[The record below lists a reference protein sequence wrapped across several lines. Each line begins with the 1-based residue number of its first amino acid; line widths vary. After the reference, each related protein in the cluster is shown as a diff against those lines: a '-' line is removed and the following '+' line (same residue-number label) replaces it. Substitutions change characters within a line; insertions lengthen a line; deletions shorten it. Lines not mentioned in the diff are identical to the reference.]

1 MNRESD
7 SSVTFPRELKTILM
21 ATTVLFAFSVWEH
34 CPAIA
39 PNHYTDIVSIYY
51 REGVGAGALG
61 IPYVNYVFEYPVLAG
76 VIVYAASFIA
86 RAVTQDFTAGL
97 VLYDLVVDL
106 FLYVFTLITVIFL
119 YRLTARYGVG
129 SRRIWQAFLVMPSF
143 LMFVVYNFDIIAIAF
158 TVLSL
163 YLFVSE
169 RHSASAVSLGLG
181 VCAKLYPGILLPALL
196 AGLPSWR
203 SRGKYAAIAAIVLA
217 VVNLPF
223 MIMGF
228 QTWLGTWSFLAG
240 WGIENSWL
248 IFIFNQMDP
257 MAHYVSFALLLY
269 AIYKIMAETHRWSAP
284 TNEKLLTRSFLL
296 SLAWLLCSYI
306 VTPQMALMLLPFY
319 VLIPAIPLFAAY
331 ASEVLNALILALWF
345 TEMNIGNNPLALD
358 TPVQWIALSRQF
370 VWLALFLKC
379 LYPSRIGRWLKGL
392 LRPLTS

>member
-1 MNRESD
+1 
-7 SSVTFPRELKTILM
+7 M

-34 CPAIA
+34 CPAIV

-51 REGVGAGALG
+51 RDGIGTGALG

-86 RAVTQDFTAGL
+86 RAVTQDFAASL
-97 VLYDLVVDL
+97 LLYDLIVDV
-106 FLYVFTLITVIFL
+106 FLYVFTLITVVFL
-119 YRLTARYGVG
+119 YRLTVHYGFG

-158 TVLSL
+158 TVVSL
-163 YLFVSE
+163 YLFVSD

-203 SRGKYAAIAAIVLA
+203 SRGKYAAIAAIVFTL
-217 VVNLPF
+217 VNLPF
-223 MIMGF
+223 MITGF

-248 IFIFNQMDP
+248 VLIFNQMDP
-257 MAHYVSFALLLY
+257 MAHYVSLALLLY
-269 AIYKIMAETHRWSAP
+269 VVYKVMAETHRSSASS
-284 TNEKLLTRSFLL
+284 NEKLLTRSFLL

-319 VLIPAIPLFAAY
+319 VLIPTIPLFAAY
-331 ASEVLNALILALWF
+331 SSDILNSLILALWF
-345 TEMNIGNNPLALD
+345 TEMNMGNNPLATD
-358 TPVQWIALSRQF
+358 NPAQWVALARQLI
-370 VWLALFLKC
+370 WLVLILNG
-379 LYPSRIGRWLKGL
+379 LYPSRIRRWLKGL